1 MGTLVEVSI
10 PVDAEA
16 AAALQDPLKRQ
27 ALGRLISRW
36 FQPENAKDRLLDAMD
51 RLAVDAEAKG
61 LTEEILN
68 EELAAYNAEH
78 RR

>member
-27 ALGRLISRW
+27 ALGRVISRW
-36 FQPENAKDRLLDAMD
+36 FQPENAKARLLDAMD
-51 RLAVDAEAKG
+51 RLAVDAKASG

-68 EELAAYNAEH
+68 EELVAYNAE
-78 RR
+78 RRS